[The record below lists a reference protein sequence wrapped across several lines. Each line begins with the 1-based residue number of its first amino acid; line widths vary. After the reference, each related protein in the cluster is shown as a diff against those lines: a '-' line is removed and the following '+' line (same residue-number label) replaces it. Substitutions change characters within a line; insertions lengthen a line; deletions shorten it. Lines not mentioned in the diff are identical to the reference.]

1 MGVQIREEGD
11 LMDGYFS
18 SEELST
24 MKFGSL
30 GKNVLIARNTVL
42 VGTDHM
48 YLKNNI
54 RIDSFSVLIASNGS
68 LEIGDYVHISSGSY
82 LACSGGVILEDFVG
96 ISAQVK
102 IFSASDDFTGIAL
115 VGPCV
120 PDRYRKIKRER
131 IILKKHV
138 LIGAG
143 TTILPGVTI
152 GSSAAV
158 GAMSLVT
165 QSLKPFNIYA
175 GIPAKFVKSR
185 SKNHIELEKNLKS
198 LT

>member
-1 MGVQIREEGD
+1 MGVQIKKEEN

-24 MKFGSL
+24 MTFGSL

-42 VGTDHM
+42 VGTHQM
-48 YLKNNI
+48 FLKNNI

-68 LEIGDYVHISSGSY
+68 LNIGNYVHISSGAY
-82 LACSGGVILEDFVG
+82 LACSGGVVLEDFAG
-96 ISAQVK
+96 LSAQVK
-102 IFSASDDFTGIAL
+102 IFSASDDFTGDAL

-120 PDRYRKIKRER
+120 PMQYRKIKKEQVV
-131 IILKKHV
+131 LEKHV

-143 TTILPGVTI
+143 TTILPGVII
-152 GSSAAV
+152 GASAAV

-165 QSLKPFNIYA
+165 RSLEPFNIYA
-175 GIPAKFVKSR
+175 GVPARFVKSR
-185 SKNHIELEKNLKS
+185 SQNHIELEKDLRS
-198 LT
+198 